1 MSSSDSGTRGGT
13 EGRLFIVSS
22 PSGGGKGTLIRSV
35 LKQLPELGFS
45 VSYTTREM
53 REGEQ
58 DGKDYFFVGK
68 ERFRELIESNEF
80 LEYADVHGQFYGTS
94 AAQVKNE
101 TSRGH
106 DIVLE
111 IDVQGARI
119 VREKVLDAV
128 SVFILPPSFAVLE
141 ARLRDRG
148 TDDQEEI
155 ETRLR
160 NARREVKS
168 VYEFEYVVINGQ
180 LELAVEQLRAIFVAE
195 RQKRA
200 RQEVQIE
207 SILRS
212 FET

>member
-35 LKQLPELGFS
+35 LKHLPELGFS